1 MAEVM
6 ESRYKENR
14 LRFARQQ
21 HWRMNM
27 RTVQFFP
34 TKKAALLAVGSLSDT
49 SKMPGKSWGINAARC
64 ITGKKLAEIAGS
76 ICSMCYAEKGF
87 YTMYPAVKRAQDTR
101 LELFEADPLAWVG
114 AMVKLVSTESFF
126 RWFDSGDLQSVE
138 MLAAICDVARA
149 TPNTRHWLATRE
161 RGIVKVWLAAGNEW
175 PSNLVCRISA
185 TYFDEIPA
193 NKLTPWSSMAHKGT
207 PMAEAWNCPAP
218 AQGGSCGDCRACW
231 SQDVALVTYHA
242 H

>member
-1 MAEVM
+1 
-6 ESRYKENR
+6 
-14 LRFARQQ
+14 
-21 HWRMNM
+21 MN
-27 RTVQFFP
+27 TIQFFP

-87 YTMYPAVKRAQDTR
+87 YTLYPAVKRAQDSR
-101 LELFEADPLAWVG
+101 LELFEADRTAWVG
-114 AMVKLVSTESFF
+114 AMVKLVSTEKYF

-138 MLAAICDVARA
+138 MLAAIVAVAVA
-149 TPNTRHWLATRE
+149 TPGTQHWLATRE
-161 RGIVKVWLAAGNEW
+161 RGIVKAWTTPGNPLRAQVLPDGRQW
-175 PSNLVCRISA
+175 PDNLVCRISA
-185 TYFDEIPA
+185 TYFDEMPA
-193 NKLTPWSSMAHKGT
+193 NALTRWSSMAHKGT

-218 AQGGSCGDCRACW
+218 MQGGACGDCRACW